1 MQQYRRILVAS
12 EAMRQEYLRNG
23 FPPER
28 LEFVSPP
35 VAPRGNDS
43 PEQIGSAAPVSP
55 PDWTA
60 LSITEPIHL
69 LFAGRMVALKGG
81 KVLLDSLPHVVRR
94 LARPLVLNLAG
105 DGPARSEWERRA
117 RAICARNPLVKV
129 NFKGWLDSTELQA
142 EFLASDLL
150 VVPSLWPEPFGC
162 IGPEAGMNYL
172 PAAAFAVGGIS
183 EWLQDGVNGFL
194 ALANLPA
201 ASGLADAIVKCLA
214 DPARHRQL
222 RRGAHEVA
230 TELRVEHHRDALLRI
245 FTEVATQAATTAPMC
260 AS

>member
-1 MQQYRRILVAS
+1 MVKYGASRKSASTGLWMNSETGVRILSIRTA
-12 EAMRQEYLRNG
+12 
-23 FPPER
+23 
-28 LEFVSPP
+28 PP

-117 RAICARNPLVKV
+117 RAI
-129 NFKGWLDSTELQA
+129 
-142 EFLASDLL
+142 
-150 VVPSLWPEPFGC
+150 
-162 IGPEAGMNYL
+162 
-172 PAAAFAVGGIS
+172 
-183 EWLQDGVNGFL
+183 
-194 ALANLPA
+194 
-201 ASGLADAIVKCLA
+201 
-214 DPARHRQL
+214 
-222 RRGAHEVA
+222 
-230 TELRVEHHRDALLRI
+230 
-245 FTEVATQAATTAPMC
+245 
-260 AS
+260 